1 MSEITLINGDCLDK
15 MLCIEDNSIDCII
28 TDPPYL
34 KNYSTGH
41 RKGVKRNTTK
51 IKNDISFDFEK
62 VFSEFK
68 RVTKDDAHIYV
79 FGCWKT
85 NPYFQNMLSK
95 FFKIKNNLIWVKNN
109 WTAGDLFWSYG
120 QSYEEI
126 LFATNGRKKLNG
138 SRDRDCLF
146 YSRVAGNRQLHTNQK
161 PSDLIEYLISK
172 SSKEGDTILDPF
184 MGSGTTGVACKS
196 LNRNFIG
203 IELDSSIFNIAKNR
217 LDTIK
222 ENYAKL

>member
-1 MSEITLINGDCLDK
+1 MSEISLIQGDCLDK
-15 MLCIEDNSIDCII
+15 MLDIKDHSVDCII

-34 KNYSTGH
+34 KNYSTG
-41 RKGVKRNTTK
+41 RRTGVQRVTTK
-51 IKNDISFDFEK
+51 IMNDVTFDFDR
-62 VFSEFK
+62 VFSEFIRIAK
-68 RVTKDDAHIYV
+68 EDAHIYI

-85 NPYFQNMLSK
+85 NPYFQTTLSK
-95 FFKIKNNLIWVKNN
+95 YFKIKNNLIWVKNN

-146 YSRVAGNRQLHTNQK
+146 YPRVVGKKQLHTNQK
-161 PSDLIEYLISK
+161 PINLIEYLITK
-172 SSKEGDTILDPF
+172 SSKEGDLVLDPF
-184 MGSGTTGVACKS
+184 MGSGTTGEACIN

-203 IELDSSIFNIAKNR
+203 IELDSNTFNIAKSR
-217 LDTIK
+217 LDIIK
-222 ENYAKL
+222 E